1 MDWGKGYTSRY
12 SLHILDEST
21 WRDIASMELSECE
34 IDCDADG
41 MMQSAEITVPE
52 LYDDGTG
59 DTTRER
65 WARVYMDVS
74 QDGES
79 ARYALFTGLISAP
92 ERDYKNGVMS
102 YKLTCYSVLKPPNDI
117 FLQRGYYAPVAT
129 SGAELIR
136 QLLSTSRAPI
146 TVSEGSPQL
155 KRAIV
160 AEDDETALSM
170 ARKIADAIDWRIS
183 IDGTGVIFICPKP
196 TDAVARFD
204 ALSADVI
211 TSEFTDTSDW
221 YNCPNVFR
229 AVMDGEVAVARDE
242 TSDRLS
248 ITSRGREIWQQ
259 ETDVELSDGETLAQ
273 YAQRKLSEAQKSARK
288 LSYDRRYYGGVGVG
302 DRVRISY
309 PAEGIDGVFEVTSQT
324 IKAGTPCKVS
334 EEVRA
339 VE

>member
-1 MDWGKGYTSRY
+1 MDWAKGYTSRY
-12 SLHILDEST
+12 SLHILDEMT
-21 WRDIASMELSECE
+21 WRDIAELEMSECE

-41 MMQSAEITVPE
+41 MMQSADISVPA

-59 DTTRER
+59 DTSRER
-65 WARVYMDVS
+65 WARVYIDVS

-79 ARYALFTGLISAP
+79 ARYALFTGLVSAP
-92 ERDYKNGVMS
+92 ERSYKNGVVS
-102 YKLTCYSVLKPPNDI
+102 YKMTCYSVLKPPNDI
-117 FLQRGYYAPVAT
+117 YLQRGYYAPAAT
-129 SGAELIR
+129 DGAELIR
-136 QLLSTSRAPI
+136 MLLSTTPAPI
-146 TVSEGSPQL
+146 SVSSGSPSL
-155 KRAIV
+155 KNAIV
-160 AEDDETALSM
+160 AEDDETALTM
-170 ARKIADAIDWRIS
+170 ARKIADAIDWRIR
-183 IDGTGVIFICPKP
+183 IDGMGAVSIEPKP
-196 TDAVARFD
+196 TDIVARFD

-221 YNCPNVFR
+221 YSCPNVFR

-248 ITSRGREIWQQ
+248 IAARGREIWQQ
-259 ETDVELSDGETLAQ
+259 TTDVELGDGETLAQ